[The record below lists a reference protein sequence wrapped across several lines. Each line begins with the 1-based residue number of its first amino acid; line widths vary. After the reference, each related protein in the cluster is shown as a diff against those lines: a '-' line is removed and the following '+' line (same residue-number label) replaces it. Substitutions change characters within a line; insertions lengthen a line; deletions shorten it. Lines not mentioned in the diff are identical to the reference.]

1 MLPNSVSDAP
11 AIAYPGQIAE
21 AGAPRYC
28 VSRRAEGTSV
38 AAGLLMKRG
47 TAYPQVEAVET
58 GDTITTA
65 MLEGIA
71 VLSTSRAYDSD
82 GIDAGADVEVMRLG
96 VIYLSFA
103 EAVTAGECVTVTLAT
118 GAFKAVAQGTA
129 AGAIPTGDVMVPG
142 LRVAQT
148 ISAAGVA
155 RVEVNLFGNQDSATI
170 GSL

>member
-38 AAGLLMKRG
+38 AAGLLLKRG

-71 VLSTSRAYDSD
+71 VLSTSRAYDAS
-82 GIDAGADVEVMRLG
+82 GIPAGADVEVMRFG
-96 VIYLSFA
+96 VIYLAFS
-103 EAVTAGECVTVTLAT
+103 EAVTAGEVVAVTLADGT
-118 GAFKAVAQGTA
+118 FQGYAQGTA
-129 AGAIPTGDVMVPG
+129 AGSITTGKVLVPG
-142 LRVAQT
+142 LRIVQT
-148 ISAAGVA
+148 TTAAGLA
-155 RVEVNLFGNQDSATI
+155 RVEVNLLGNQDSATI
-170 GSL
+170 GSA